1 MIRRPPRSTLFP
13 YTTLFRSSSPIP
25 CARASVGGSKAH
37 RAGRSWGAIRWR
49 GAVSR
54 DWARRLCRSVT
65 PEGSAP
71 PELARHRTV
80 RSGLARVRV
89 RLLFILTVTIRFARI
104 ILVQALLV
112 VLVILAATARGPG
125 HG

>member
-1 MIRRPPRSTLFP
+1 
-13 YTTLFRSSSPIP
+13 SSPIP

-49 GAVSR
+49 VAVSR

-80 RSGLARVRV
+80 RSGLACGRV
-89 RLLFILTVTIRFARI
+89 RLLFILTMTIRFARI
-104 ILVQALLV
+104 SFVQALLV
-112 VLVILAATARGPG
+112 VLMILAATAMARGYGVPAR
-125 HG
+125 